1 MMTFLALLLSVATPR
16 AKVHKLPA
24 ITISVTLQCETEK
37 YSLRNPFTGRDAW
50 YCRVK

>member
-1 MMTFLALLLSVATPR
+1 MTILVLLLTAVTPHV
-16 AKVHKLPA
+16 KVHKLPA
-24 ITISVTLQCETEK
+24 ITISATLKCETEK